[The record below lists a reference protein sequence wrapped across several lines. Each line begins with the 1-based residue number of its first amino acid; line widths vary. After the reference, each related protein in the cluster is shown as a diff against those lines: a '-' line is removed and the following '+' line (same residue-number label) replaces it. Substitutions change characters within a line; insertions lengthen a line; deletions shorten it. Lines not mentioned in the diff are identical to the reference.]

1 MSPFVQPLAANSLA
15 MVIMDAMAVFIFS
28 SSMSSVTFLMVLW
41 MIASFLSEMARSS
54 VQLSARFQTRS
65 RKRFEPLTASLDQ
78 VTAFSKSPMNM
89 MCSRMVSAPY
99 WSTMSLGL
107 TTLPRDLDIFSPPS
121 PRIMPWLVRF

>member
-1 MSPFVQPLAANSLA
+1 MSPFVQPLAANSLT

-28 SSMSSVTFLMVLW
+28 SSISSVTFLMVLW
-41 MIASFLSEMARSS
+41 MIASFLSEMAGSS

-89 MCSRMVSAPY
+89 MCRRMVSAPY
-99 WSTMSLGL
+99 
-107 TTLPRDLDIFSPPS
+107 
-121 PRIMPWLVRF
+121 